1 MIRIVLL
8 ATSLLIPSLVPAVE
22 ISNFKSGLACTDG
35 KTFGWICHET
45 SDIYITGQGKCIYN
59 KQEKPCTW
67 HGFSF
72 DYKEVTEET
81 EIKCTVKSS
90 KPTNLGNPKEQ
101 ISNNKLISEFILPV
115 QIGEGHFF
123 NPQYRI
129 LSYND
134 GDPNLIETTSCFSE
148 GKLIFEINNRYIYP
162 SNPNK

>member
-81 EIKCTVKSS
+81 EITCTIETS
-90 KPTNLGNPKEQ
+90 KPTNPGNPEEVLGKGLHSSEYTLPVPLGDHTFFKVCESACVLQ
-101 ISNNKLISEFILPV
+101 ISLFVP
-115 QIGEGHFF
+115 F
-123 NPQYRI
+123 Y
-129 LSYND
+129 
-134 GDPNLIETTSCFSE
+134 
-148 GKLIFEINNRYIYP
+148 
-162 SNPNK
+162 